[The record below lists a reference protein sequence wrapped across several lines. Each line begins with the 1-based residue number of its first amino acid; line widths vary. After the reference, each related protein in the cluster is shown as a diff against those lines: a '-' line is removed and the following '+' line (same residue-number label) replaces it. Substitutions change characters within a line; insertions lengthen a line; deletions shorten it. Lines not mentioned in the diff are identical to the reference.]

1 MVKNSNLYIF
11 DITSIYNYY
20 NRDNN
25 TYIFSKISILWVK
38 LILCSI
44 FTIWARGVGPRFRSD
59 QMSD

>member
-11 DITSIYNYY
+11 DITDIYNYY
-20 NRDNN
+20 NGDRNVD
-25 TYIFSKISILWVK
+25 ILWVK

-44 FTIWARGVGPRFRSD
+44 FTIWARCVGPQFRSD